1 MGGGGGLEVLENQ
14 MSGHFQL
21 GSTKSK
27 KWENKACS
35 FSSVFTSYEHPLS
48 PFFLCFFL
56 FLALDVVDWRPI

>member
-1 MGGGGGLEVLENQ
+1 MGVLENQ

-21 GSTKSK
+21 GSTKSE

-48 PFFLCFFL
+48 LFFSAFSFFLL
-56 FLALDVVDWRPI
+56 QMLWT